1 MAQMIQSDIEYC
13 ARRIAEEERLAC
25 EAASPE
31 AGVVHSQ
38 MAMLYKSQLAALR
51 RSLLTCESPRPN

>member
-1 MAQMIQSDIEYC
+1 MFQSDIEYC
-13 ARRIAEEERLAC
+13 ARRIAEEEKLAC
-25 EAASPE
+25 EAPSAE

-51 RSLLTCESPRPN
+51 RSQLSCESPRPN